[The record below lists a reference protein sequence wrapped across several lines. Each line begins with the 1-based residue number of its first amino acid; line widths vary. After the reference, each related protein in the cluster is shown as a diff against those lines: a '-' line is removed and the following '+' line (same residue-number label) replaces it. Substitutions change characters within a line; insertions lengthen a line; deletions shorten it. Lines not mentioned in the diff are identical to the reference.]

1 MRMFAV
7 TERQVTS
14 LVVFLI
20 AVALLSQT
28 FGQAYSGL
36 GAFSPMFFPQI
47 ILGFWVLVAAIDLV
61 MQMRQRQGTERPRL
75 LRVAAIAIATLAF
88 LFAMTGLGFFLSA
101 VPFSILSLV
110 VLGLRSPV
118 SILAVGVG
126 VPAVL
131 VALFNHLLV
140 LPLPTSPFT
149 WWF

>member
-1 MRMFAV
+1 MLAV

-20 AVALLSQT
+20 AAALLSQT

-36 GAFSPMFFPQI
+36 GAFSPMFFPKI
-47 ILGFWVLVAAIDLV
+47 VLSFLVTVAAIDLIN
-61 MQMRQRQGTERPRL
+61 QIRHRQSTERPRF
-75 LRVAAIAIATLAF
+75 LRVGAIAIATLIF
-88 LFAMTGLGFFLSA
+88 LYAMTRLGFFLSA
-101 VPFSILSLV
+101 VPFSIFSLL
-110 VLGLRSPV
+110 VLGLRNPV
-118 SILAVGVG
+118 SILTVGVG
-126 VPAVL
+126 IPAVL